1 MDLSP
6 KELDAQSPVQ
16 IDEWVDLDS
25 ERWRDT
31 DNDPTLTKDWLKK
44 GLAEPPFMFLDSLG
58 RVWGSGKNGNFYPFH
73 YEYGKK
79 RIGIRIA
86 KRAAN

>member
-1 MDLSP
+1 MLPSP
-6 KELDAQSPVQ
+6 KELDAQSIIV

-31 DNDPTLTKDWLKK
+31 DTDPALTKEWLALIFSEPG
-44 GLAEPPFMFLDSLG
+44 GLFLDTNG
-58 RVWGSGKNGNFYPFH
+58 RIWGKAEGGTWAPFH

-79 RIGIRIA
+79 LIGIRIA
-86 KRAAN
+86 KKAAN